1 MSQESNLKFFRVE
14 ITSLET
20 GDRVRNIK
28 IPLFVLSLVSKYA
41 PTSVYRL
48 VQKHGDKSDA
58 EAIKELVTVIS
69 NVIKDASDPESL
81 LENGNLLAEIEEHGE
96 RIVITIC
103 E

>member
-1 MSQESNLKFFRVE
+1 MQQDVAANHTDYE
-14 ITSLET
+14 
-20 GDRVRNIK
+20 
-28 IPLFVLSLVSKYA
+28 LSCLLQG
-41 PTSVYRL
+41 L